1 MTGRLLVGTSGFA
14 YPAWSPRFY
23 PAGVRGGELLRYYG
37 TRLDAVE
44 LNNTFYRQPRPEQV
58 ATWLAATPDDFRFV
72 VKAQRSGSGRLL
84 RRPDQRARLAHRPV
98 PRLWGAAGAV
108 LFRLPDIAKRDDDK
122 LRRFLGAWPRDLPLV
137 VELREPSWDVD
148 ETYRA
153 LADAGAALCI
163 TEMPEDEV
171 PPTVRRTAERLYLRL
186 RRHDYTSGELE
197 AWRDR
202 LRAIPRCRRRRLCV
216 LPPRRG
222 GPWRRAGP
230 RFPGTGGCPSTGVDR
245 LLARE
250 RLCRAEHDEGLE
262 ALGDVV
268 EPVRDAA
275 CDEDQ
280 RAGPDRTLLVAD
292 GDRGLPRDDEIQLVL
307 SVGLLRIGIACLED
321 VQACAEVGDPQE
333 LLERFPAALRI
344 ASTSPSSN
352 ASISPDSQRCRCPG

>member
-1 MTGRLLVGTSGFA
+1 MAGRLLVGTSGFA

-58 ATWLAATPDDFRFV
+58 ATWLAATPYDFRFV
-72 VKAQRSGSGRLL
+72 VKAQRSGSGRFFGDPTSGLDWL
-84 RRPDQRARLAHRPV
+84 TDPYRAFGERL
-98 PRLWGAAGAV
+98 GAV

-171 PPTVRRTAERLYLRL
+171 PPTLRRTAERLYLRL
-186 RRHDYTSGELE
+186 RRHDYTT
-197 AWRDR
+197 R
-202 LRAIPRCRRRRLCV
+202 RARGVARPVAAVPRCRRRRLRV

-222 GPWRRAGP
+222 GPRRRAGP
-230 RFPGTGGCPSTGVDR
+230 RIPRPRGGAS
-245 LLARE
+245 
-250 RLCRAEHDEGLE
+250 
-262 ALGDVV
+262 
-268 EPVRDAA
+268 
-275 CDEDQ
+275 
-280 RAGPDRTLLVAD
+280 
-292 GDRGLPRDDEIQLVL
+292 
-307 SVGLLRIGIACLED
+307 
-321 VQACAEVGDPQE
+321 
-333 LLERFPAALRI
+333 PA
-344 ASTSPSSN
+344 
-352 ASISPDSQRCRCPG
+352 